1 MAKQGETKVRR
12 LKTSRGFLK
21 TLLFSILTLGI
32 YPCYLISAARKD
44 LNLVCKDDGKKT
56 AGFWKYFFLSII
68 TLTIYSWVWYIKAC
82 NRMHKYLKAHGKRSR
97 ISGGGF
103 FCWNTFGLLLIVGP
117 IVAQVKYFRNWNEVN
132 RTYNEL
138 MANPALPQQQGQTVN
153 LGSQTLTFYSGVPA
167 TQTQQYSQ
175 PVAYNYARNAGKCRV
190 IDAYQE
196 SERLYQ
202 IINEKNKASGFDRFQ
217 AFMLILAFILVVLL
231 IAVVVIAAINPALI
245 TQFIGL
251 FKKAAVIAPKVI
263 TKISFLA

>member
-1 MAKQGETKVRR
+1 MEMRATFECDKLQGGSAIANHNDRSFLIENAENIDPTKTPENKVFVV
-12 LKTSRGFLK
+12 LDKE
-21 TLLFSILTLGI
+21 
-32 YPCYLISAARKD
+32 
-44 LNLVCKDDGKKT
+44 DGS
-56 AGFWKYFFLSII
+56 G
-68 TLTIYSWVWYIKAC
+68 
-82 NRMHKYLKAHGKRSR
+82 RYLK
-97 ISGGGF
+97 
-103 FCWNTFGLLLIVGP
+103 
-117 IVAQVKYFRNWNEVN
+117 
-132 RTYNEL
+132 
-138 MANPALPQQQGQTVN
+138 ALPQQQGQTVN

-217 AFMLILAFILVVLL
+217 AFMLILAFILVILL

>member
-1 MAKQGETKVRR
+1 MAKQGETKVRK
-12 LKTSRGFLK
+12 LKTNRGFLK
-21 TLLFSILTLGI
+21 TLLFTILTLGI

-56 AGFWKYFFLSII
+56 AGFWKFFFLSII

-167 TQTQQYSQ
+167 TQTQQYSHQ
-175 PVAYNYARNAGKCRV
+175 LHITMLAM
-190 IDAYQE
+190 
-196 SERLYQ
+196 L
-202 IINEKNKASGFDRFQ
+202 AS
-217 AFMLILAFILVVLL
+217 AVLLMLIKKVSVCIKSSTKRTRLADLTASKHLCL
-231 IAVVVIAAINPALI
+231 SWHLS
-245 TQFIGL
+245 L
-251 FKKAAVIAPKVI
+251 
-263 TKISFLA
+263 